1 MPKSFAGRGKSM
13 QNPTGLFSYRSNPV
27 PNAKMT
33 KPMAGPALASPANSD
48 QMKVGK
54 LRGKA
59 YVERDSLRGAN
70 SI

>member
-1 MPKSFAGRGKSM
+1 MPKSSKGRSM
-13 QNPTGLFSYRSNPV
+13 NTATGLYSTRSNPMA
-27 PNAKMT
+27 NAKMT